1 MPAVENK
8 ENKENNINS
17 WRKNIDSKV
26 DKEKS
31 LQNSIQNATIKL
43 FPNFSTEE
51 KVNIITQINNYL
63 KLPGRYIQGI
73 FAILVK
79 LKKENPTDS
88 KLAQIIINHIKKL
101 NERTVLDVTNKKN
114 KKLILNWKNT
124 QKESYRN
131 KELAK
136 STTKTIDIKK
146 KSEEFIKINNE
157 SKEAIKIIN
166 IETQEKFKRT
176 LELQSSLKPEYQP
189 TQAQIT
195 AKVQSLSPE
204 TKTKL
209 KSSGLSETDYAKLLA
224 SKDSLFSAGD
234 TSQESRDF
242 LDSLKELNQSLGIR
256 DLDQMPNSFSV
267 DKQFFKDNP
276 DLVKHIWE
284 SQDFKTLDNSFDLS
298 WLKNFKEV
306 STFVEKFGDENLKR
320 LKSQISPFFDE
331 EWRLKQLTPEEKK
344 IFETFFSS
352 FQAIKQ
358 QMTWVSTNMLK
369 AWAMQAPIVAL
380 YHYLDQDSIGLE
392 NLNQQNRQFWDR
404 TDILTEWE
412 DKILKFSGKIDNKP
426 INFYFN
432 LNTGKLQCDDHLNF
446 NKDQNHISIG
456 ETTRT
461 DLNIQLPSQQD
472 LTTLLQEAI
481 TPETQQELLKTSSN
495 MQEYHQNLNQLIS
508 STLEGSFNFDPLIR
522 SRISMQ
528 TEKNLTS
535 QEFSDDFL
543 PPHIS
548 SQLQDERIINNNP
561 QIKKLFQILDFV
573 SESSTSDQ
581 LISLRKSFK
590 KLTSLISS
598 HQELEKIADPII
610 KEQFIKLHESLQNT
624 STIANRTETM
634 FSFLQIFLKQDF
646 SKNEFNPQTLTKNDI
661 FDFIDLENF
670 LKTPLL
676 DKDLATSLYYK
687 NFSEPF
693 NKRYFTKSQNLT
705 ENDAQTADKQLEA
718 ELLAFA

>member
-1 MPAVENK
+1 MTSIENK
-8 ENKENNINS
+8 QITWNEKIQGKEQQ
-17 WRKNIDSKV
+17 
-26 DKEKS
+26 KERE
-31 LQNSIQNATIKL
+31 QQRAIQSMVQKY
-43 FPNFSTEE
+43 FPDFSTEAKTE
-51 KVNIITQINNYL
+51 ITIQIFKYL
-63 KLPGRYIQGI
+63 KLPKTLQFKGI
-73 FAILVK
+73 FSALLN
-79 LKKENPTDS
+79 LKKENIDNP
-88 KLAQIIINHIKKL
+88 KLAQILINFIKKKI
-101 NERTVLDVTNKKN
+101 EKAILDQTNKTN
-114 KKLILNWKNT
+114 KTKVLNWKKSPNQIT
-124 QKESYRN
+124 NSLSNNPWKIQKELNDQKRN
-131 KELAK
+131 AE
-136 STTKTIDIKK
+136 TKQITNVNEQSKK
-146 KSEEFIKINNE
+146 QL
-157 SKEAIKIIN
+157 
-166 IETQEKFKRT
+166 IEKTKQ
-176 LELQSSLKPEYQP
+176 LQSSLKPEYQP
-189 TQAQIT
+189 TQSQINEKIKT
-195 AKVQSLSPE
+195 LSEE
-204 TKTKL
+204 TKAKL
-209 KSSGLSETDYAKLLA
+209 KSSGLSETDYAKFLA
-224 SKDSLFSAGD
+224 SKEALFSAGD
-234 TSQESRDF
+234 NSQESRDF
-242 LDSLKELNQSLGIR
+242 LESLKELNQSLGIR

-306 STFVEKFGDENLKR
+306 ATFVEKFGDENLKR

-331 EWRLKQLTPEEKK
+331 EWRLKQLTSEERK

-352 FQAIKQ
+352 FQAIKE

-446 NKDQNHISIG
+446 NKDQNRISIG

-472 LTTLLQEAI
+472 LTTLLQETL

-535 QEFSDDFL
+535 QEFSADFL

-573 SESSTSDQ
+573 SENSTSDQ

-598 HQELEKIADPII
+598 RQELEKIADPII
-610 KEQFIKLHESLQNT
+610 KEQFIKLHESLQNN

-646 SKNEFNPQTLTKNDI
+646 SKNEFNPQTLTKSDI

-670 LKTPLL
+670 LDVAANGITLKQKTWFSAEFSQKIKQKEELQENL
-676 DKDLATSLYYK
+676 ANAKEIKDI
-687 NFSEPF
+687 
-693 NKRYFTKSQNLT
+693 
-705 ENDAQTADKQLEA
+705 
-718 ELLAFA
+718 ELNIAFA

>member
-1 MPAVENK
+1 MTSIENK
-8 ENKENNINS
+8 STKEQLSKKTESKDQQNARLIQEVTQRAFKEFSIDEKTSVTILISQYTKLPNTMKPGEVFKKLFEIKENNPNS
-17 WRKNIDSKV
+17 PR
-26 DKEKS
+26 
-31 LQNSIQNATIKL
+31 
-43 FPNFSTEE
+43 
-51 KVNIITQINNYL
+51 
-63 KLPGRYIQGI
+63 
-73 FAILVK
+73 
-79 LKKENPTDS
+79 
-88 KLAQIIINHIKKL
+88 LAQIIIHELKKIITKKENDLKTLQVRRQGTHLDGRIRLKEEQKWNKNKEIQNSL
-101 NERTVLDVTNKKN
+101 NEARQEESS
-114 KKLILNWKNT
+114 ILK
-124 QKESYRN
+124 QVEHLK
-131 KELAK
+131 
-136 STTKTIDIKK
+136 
-146 KSEEFIKINNE
+146 
-157 SKEAIKIIN
+157 
-166 IETQEKFKRT
+166 Q
-176 LELQSSLKPEYQP
+176 LQSSLKPEYQP

-224 SKDSLFSAGD
+224 SKDSLFSAND

-256 DLDQMPNSFSV
+256 DLDQMPNSFSI

-284 SQDFKTLDNSFDLS
+284 SPDFKTLDNSFDLS

-446 NKDQNHISIG
+446 NKDQNRISIG

-472 LTTLLQEAI
+472 LTTLLQETI
-481 TPETQQELLKTSSN
+481 TPETQQELLKSSSN

-535 QEFSDDFL
+535 QEFSADFL

-573 SESSTSDQ
+573 SENSTSDQ
-581 LISLRKSFK
+581 LISMRKSFK

-598 HQELEKIADPII
+598 RQELEKIADPII

-693 NKRYFTKSQNLT
+693 NKRYFAKSQNLT

>member
-1 MPAVENK
+1 MTRSAETK
-8 ENKENNINS
+8 ESTINS
-17 WRKNIDSKV
+17 WRKNV
-26 DKEKS
+26 ETDKEKRLENAVQKATKNLFS
-31 LQNSIQNATIKL
+31 HLSDKEQNDIIK
-43 FPNFSTEE
+43 
-51 KVNIITQINNYL
+51 QINDYL
-63 KLPGRYIQGI
+63 KTPESIKPRELFQ
-73 FAILVK
+73 K
-79 LKKENPTDS
+79 LIEIKNNNPNNP
-88 KLAQIIINHIKKL
+88 KLAQIIINHIRKL
-101 NERTVLDVTNKKN
+101 NEKNTLDIKN
-114 KKLILNWKNT
+114 KKLKSAILSWKNRT
-124 QKESYRN
+124 DGSSIN
-131 KELAK
+131 
-136 STTKTIDIKK
+136 DIKN
-146 KSEEFIKINNE
+146 KISRINE
-157 SKEAIKIIN
+157 YSINKHQKFQEII
-166 IETQEKFKRT
+166 QKVLKA
-176 LELQSSLKPEYQP
+176 QSSLKPEYQP

-195 AKVQSLSPE
+195 AKIQSLSPE
-204 TKTKL
+204 TKAKL

-284 SQDFKTLDNSFDLS
+284 SPDFKTLDNSFDLS

-331 EWRLKQLTPEEKK
+331 EWRLKQLTQEEKK

-369 AWAMQAPIVAL
+369 AWAMQAPLVAL

-446 NKDQNHISIG
+446 NKDQNRISIG

-472 LTTLLQEAI
+472 LITLLQETL

-535 QEFSDDFL
+535 QEFSADFL

-573 SESSTSDQ
+573 SENSTSDQ
-581 LISLRKSFK
+581 LISMRKSFK

-598 HQELEKIADPII
+598 RQELEKIADPII

-634 FSFLQIFLKQDF
+634 FNFFQIFLKQDF
-646 SKNEFNPQTLTKNDI
+646 SKNEFNPQTLTKSDI

-676 DKDLATSLYYK
+676 DKNLVTSLYYK

-693 NKRYFTKSQNLT
+693 NKRYIAKSQNFR
-705 ENDAQTADKQLEA
+705 ENNAQTADERLKA
-718 ELLAFA
+718 GLLAVA

>member
-1 MPAVENK
+1 MTRSAETK
-8 ENKENNINS
+8 ESTINS
-17 WRKNIDSKV
+17 WRKNVETDREKKLENAVQKATKNLFSHLS
-26 DKEKS
+26 DKE
-31 LQNSIQNATIKL
+31 QNDIIK
-43 FPNFSTEE
+43 
-51 KVNIITQINNYL
+51 QINEYL
-63 KLPGRYIQGI
+63 KTPDSIKPRELFQ
-73 FAILVK
+73 K
-79 LKKENPTDS
+79 LIEIKNNNPNNP

-101 NERTVLDVTNKKN
+101 NEKNTLDIKN
-114 KKLILNWKNT
+114 KKLKRAILSWKNRT
-124 QKESYRN
+124 DGSSINDIKNKIPRIKESLAN
-131 KELAK
+131 KNK
-136 STTKTIDIKK
+136 PI
-146 KSEEFIKINNE
+146 
-157 SKEAIKIIN
+157 
-166 IETQEKFKRT
+166 QEKMEKV
-176 LELQSSLKPEYQP
+176 LKAQSLLKPEYQP

-195 AKVQSLSPE
+195 AKIQSLSPE

-284 SQDFKTLDNSFDLS
+284 SPDFKTLDNSFDLS

-331 EWRLKQLTPEEKK
+331 EWRLKQLTPEERK

-446 NKDQNHISIG
+446 NKDQNRISIG

-472 LTTLLQEAI
+472 LTTLLQETI

-573 SESSTSDQ
+573 SENSTSDQ
-581 LISLRKSFK
+581 LISMRKSFK

-598 HQELEKIADPII
+598 RQELEKIADPII

-646 SKNEFNPQTLTKNDI
+646 SKNEFNTQTLTKNDI

-670 LKTPLL
+670 LSVANEGITLQQKGWFSHTFSTNITA
-676 DKDLATSLYYK
+676 KREKQENLANAKGIEDIERAL
-687 NFSEPF
+687 N
-693 NKRYFTKSQNLT
+693 NI
-705 ENDAQTADKQLEA
+705 AVA
-718 ELLAFA
+718 

>member
-1 MPAVENK
+1 MTRSAETK
-8 ENKENNINS
+8 ESTINS
-17 WRKNIDSKV
+17 WRKNV
-26 DKEKS
+26 ETDKEKRLENAVQKATKNLFS
-31 LQNSIQNATIKL
+31 HLSDKEQNDIIK
-43 FPNFSTEE
+43 
-51 KVNIITQINNYL
+51 QINEYL
-63 KLPGRYIQGI
+63 KTPDSIKPRELFQ
-73 FAILVK
+73 K
-79 LKKENPTDS
+79 LIEIKNNNPNNP

-101 NERTVLDVTNKKN
+101 NEKNTLDIKN
-114 KKLILNWKNT
+114 KKLKSAILSWKNRT
-124 QKESYRN
+124 DGSSIN
-131 KELAK
+131 
-136 STTKTIDIKK
+136 DIKN
-146 KSEEFIKINNE
+146 KISRINE
-157 SKEAIKIIN
+157 YSINKHQKFQEII
-166 IETQEKFKRT
+166 QKVLKA
-176 LELQSSLKPEYQP
+176 QSSLKPEYQP

-204 TKTKL
+204 TKAKL

-306 STFVEKFGDENLKR
+306 ATFVEKFGDENLKR

-331 EWRLKQLTPEEKK
+331 EWRLKQLTPEERK

-352 FQAIKQ
+352 FQAIKE

-392 NLNQQNRQFWDR
+392 NLSQQNRQFWDR

-446 NKDQNHISIG
+446 NKDQNRISIG

-472 LTTLLQEAI
+472 LITLLQETI
-481 TPETQQELLKTSSN
+481 TPETQQELLKSSSN

-508 STLEGSFNFDPLIR
+508 SILEGSFNFDPLIR

-535 QEFSDDFL
+535 QEFSADFL

-548 SQLQDERIINNNP
+548 TQLQDERIINNNP

-573 SESSTSDQ
+573 SENSTSDQ

-598 HQELEKIADPII
+598 RQELEKIADPII

-646 SKNEFNPQTLTKNDI
+646 SKNEFNPQTLTKSDI

-670 LKTPLL
+670 LSVASEGITLQQKGWFSHTFSTNITAKRETQEKVNTDLGLKTV
-676 DKDLATSLYYK
+676 
-687 NFSEPF
+687 E
-693 NKRYFTKSQNLT
+693 
-705 ENDAQTADKQLEA
+705 DALRSAYV
-718 ELLAFA
+718 

>member
-1 MPAVENK
+1 M
-8 ENKENNINS
+8 
-17 WRKNIDSKV
+17 
-26 DKEKS
+26 
-31 LQNSIQNATIKL
+31 
-43 FPNFSTEE
+43 E
-51 KVNIITQINNYL
+51 KVL
-63 KLPGRYIQGI
+63 K
-73 FAILVK
+73 A
-79 LKKENPTDS
+79 
-88 KLAQIIINHIKKL
+88 
-101 NERTVLDVTNKKN
+101 
-114 KKLILNWKNT
+114 
-124 QKESYRN
+124 
-131 KELAK
+131 
-136 STTKTIDIKK
+136 
-146 KSEEFIKINNE
+146 
-157 SKEAIKIIN
+157 
-166 IETQEKFKRT
+166 
-176 LELQSSLKPEYQP
+176 QSSLKPEYQP

-204 TKTKL
+204 TKAKL

-306 STFVEKFGDENLKR
+306 ATFVEKFGDENLKR

-331 EWRLKQLTPEEKK
+331 EWRLKQLTPEERK

-352 FQAIKQ
+352 FQAIKE

-446 NKDQNHISIG
+446 NKDQNRISIG

-472 LTTLLQEAI
+472 LITLLQEAL

-548 SQLQDERIINNNP
+548 SQLQDKRIINNNP

-573 SESSTSDQ
+573 SENSTSDQ
-581 LISLRKSFK
+581 LISMRKSFK

-598 HQELEKIADPII
+598 RQELEKIADPII

-693 NKRYFTKSQNLT
+693 NKRYFAKSQNLT

>member
-1 MPAVENK
+1 MTWVENK
-8 ENKENNINS
+8 NQSTKEQINS
-17 WRKNIDSKV
+17 KAESKEQKNASFAQAITEKAFKEFSID
-26 DKEKS
+26 EKKAIAI
-31 LQNSIQNATIKL
+31 L
-43 FPNFSTEE
+43 
-51 KVNIITQINNYL
+51 INKYL
-63 KLPGRYIQGI
+63 KLPK
-73 FAILVK
+73 AIEPRELFQK
-79 LKKENPTDS
+79 LLEIKKNNLNNSKLSQIIIDQLKQKISKKENDLKT
-88 KLAQIIINHIKKL
+88 LQIIREKKKINGRNPLLKQQVWEKNTMEINKITEGNKNRDILKKIR
-101 NERTVLDVTNKKN
+101 EGDKKEIEIKN
-114 KKLILNWKNT
+114 KFEHLK
-124 QKESYRN
+124 Q
-131 KELAK
+131 
-136 STTKTIDIKK
+136 
-146 KSEEFIKINNE
+146 
-157 SKEAIKIIN
+157 
-166 IETQEKFKRT
+166 
-176 LELQSSLKPEYQP
+176 LQSSLKPEYQP

-284 SQDFKTLDNSFDLS
+284 SQDFKALDNSFDLS

-446 NKDQNHISIG
+446 NKDQNRISIG

-472 LTTLLQEAI
+472 LITLLQETL

-508 STLEGSFNFDPLIR
+508 STLEGSFNFNPLIR

-535 QEFSDDFL
+535 QEFSADFL

-573 SESSTSDQ
+573 SENSTSDQ
-581 LISLRKSFK
+581 LISMRKSFK

-598 HQELEKIADPII
+598 RQELEKIADPII

-693 NKRYFTKSQNLT
+693 NKRYFAKSQNLT

>member
-1 MPAVENK
+1 MTSVENK
-8 ENKENNINS
+8 KFTSPEEKWNKERETNEQ
-17 WRKNIDSKV
+17 SK
-26 DKEKS
+26 
-31 LQNSIQNATIKL
+31 LRTIQNVTQKL
-43 FPNFSTEE
+43 FSNFSTEE
-51 KVNIITQINNYL
+51 KSNLIISISSYL
-63 KLPGRYIQGI
+63 KLPGANFQGVFNMLI
-73 FAILVK
+73 K
-79 LKKENPTDS
+79 LKNDNLKNP
-88 KLAQIIINHIKKL
+88 KLAQIIISALKKQIERKTLDLQNKKEKKQILRGNIDKKIRNNWLQNKNQDREYEYKANFKKFESQKNHIKQTIQK
-101 NERTVLDVTNKKN
+101 VLK
-114 KKLILNWKNT
+114 
-124 QKESYRN
+124 
-131 KELAK
+131 A
-136 STTKTIDIKK
+136 
-146 KSEEFIKINNE
+146 
-157 SKEAIKIIN
+157 
-166 IETQEKFKRT
+166 
-176 LELQSSLKPEYQP
+176 QSSLKPEYQP

-204 TKTKL
+204 TKAKL
-209 KSSGLSETDYAKLLA
+209 KSSGLSETVYAKLLA
-224 SKDSLFSAGD
+224 SKDSLFSAND
-234 TSQESRDF
+234 TSEESRDF
-242 LDSLKELNQSLGIR
+242 LESLKELNQSLGIR

-331 EWRLKQLTPEEKK
+331 EWRLKQLTSEEKK

-446 NKDQNHISIG
+446 NKDQNRISIG

-472 LTTLLQEAI
+472 LTTLLQE
-481 TPETQQELLKTSSN
+481 TLTTETQQELLKTSSN

-535 QEFSDDFL
+535 QEFSADFL

-573 SESSTSDQ
+573 SENSTSDQ

-598 HQELEKIADPII
+598 RQELEKIADPII

-670 LKTPLL
+670 LDVAANGITLKQKTWFSAEFSQKIKQKEELQENL
-676 DKDLATSLYYK
+676 ANAEAIKDIERELY
-687 NFSEPF
+687 
-693 NKRYFTKSQNLT
+693 
-705 ENDAQTADKQLEA
+705 AVA
-718 ELLAFA
+718 

>member
-1 MPAVENK
+1 MPAV

-101 NERTVLDVTNKKN
+101 NKRTVLDVTNKKN

-166 IETQEKFKRT
+166 TETQEKFKRT

-224 SKDSLFSAGD
+224 SKDSLFSAND

-242 LDSLKELNQSLGIR
+242 LESLKELNQSLGIR

-267 DKQFFKDNP
+267 DKQFFKYNP

-284 SQDFKTLDNSFDLS
+284 SPDFKTLDNSFDLS

-369 AWAMQAPIVAL
+369 AWTMQAPIVAL

-392 NLNQQNRQFWDR
+392 NLSQQNRQFWDR

-446 NKDQNHISIG
+446 NKDQNRISIG

-461 DLNIQLPSQQD
+461 NLNIQLPSQQD
-472 LTTLLQEAI
+472 LTTLLQETL
-481 TPETQQELLKTSSN
+481 TPETQQELLQSSSN

-522 SRISMQ
+522 SRISIQ

-535 QEFSDDFL
+535 QEFSTDFL

-573 SESSTSDQ
+573 SENSTSDQ
-581 LISLRKSFK
+581 LISMRKSFK

-598 HQELEKIADPII
+598 RQELEKIADPII

-693 NKRYFTKSQNLT
+693 NKRYFAKSQNLT

>member
-1 MPAVENK
+1 MTRSAETK
-8 ENKENNINS
+8 ESTINS
-17 WRKNIDSKV
+17 WRKNV
-26 DKEKS
+26 ETDKEKRLENAVQKATKNLFS
-31 LQNSIQNATIKL
+31 HLSDKEQNDIIK
-43 FPNFSTEE
+43 
-51 KVNIITQINNYL
+51 QINEYL
-63 KLPGRYIQGI
+63 KTPDSIKPRELFQ
-73 FAILVK
+73 K
-79 LKKENPTDS
+79 LIEIKNNNPNNP

-101 NERTVLDVTNKKN
+101 NEKNTLDIKN
-114 KKLILNWKNT
+114 KKLKSAILSWKNRT
-124 QKESYRN
+124 DGSSINDIKNKVSRIKESSIN
-131 KELAK
+131 EHQKIQQ
-136 STTKTIDIKK
+136 TIQKVLK
-146 KSEEFIKINNE
+146 
-157 SKEAIKIIN
+157 A
-166 IETQEKFKRT
+166 
-176 LELQSSLKPEYQP
+176 QSSLKPEYQP

-204 TKTKL
+204 TKAKL
-209 KSSGLSETDYAKLLA
+209 KSSGLSEIDYAKLLA

-242 LDSLKELNQSLGIR
+242 LESLKELNQSLGIR

-284 SQDFKTLDNSFDLS
+284 SPDFKTLDNSFDLS

-331 EWRLKQLTPEEKK
+331 EWRLKQLTPEERK

-446 NKDQNHISIG
+446 NKDQNRISIG

-472 LTTLLQEAI
+472 LTTLLQETI

-535 QEFSDDFL
+535 QEFSADFL

-573 SESSTSDQ
+573 SENSTSDQ

-598 HQELEKIADPII
+598 RQELEKIADPII

-670 LKTPLL
+670 LSVANEGITLQQKGWFSHTFSTNITA
-676 DKDLATSLYYK
+676 KREKQENLANAKGIEDIERAL
-687 NFSEPF
+687 N
-693 NKRYFTKSQNLT
+693 NI
-705 ENDAQTADKQLEA
+705 AVA
-718 ELLAFA
+718 

>member
-1 MPAVENK
+1 MTRSAETK
-8 ENKENNINS
+8 ESTINS
-17 WRKNIDSKV
+17 WRKNVETDREKRLENAVQKATKNLFSHLS
-26 DKEKS
+26 DKE
-31 LQNSIQNATIKL
+31 QNDIIK
-43 FPNFSTEE
+43 
-51 KVNIITQINNYL
+51 QINEYL
-63 KLPGRYIQGI
+63 KTPDSIKPRELFQ
-73 FAILVK
+73 K
-79 LKKENPTDS
+79 LIEIKNNNPNNP

-101 NERTVLDVTNKKN
+101 NEKNTLDIKN
-114 KKLILNWKNT
+114 KKLKSAILSWKNRT
-124 QKESYRN
+124 DGSSINDIKNKVSRIKESSIN
-131 KELAK
+131 EHQKIQQ
-136 STTKTIDIKK
+136 TIQKVLK
-146 KSEEFIKINNE
+146 
-157 SKEAIKIIN
+157 A
-166 IETQEKFKRT
+166 
-176 LELQSSLKPEYQP
+176 QSSLKPEYQP

-204 TKTKL
+204 TKAKL

-392 NLNQQNRQFWDR
+392 NLSQQNRQFWDR

-446 NKDQNHISIG
+446 NKDQNRISIG

-472 LTTLLQEAI
+472 LITLLQETL

-535 QEFSDDFL
+535 QEFSADFL

-548 SQLQDERIINNNP
+548 SQLQDEKIINNNP

-573 SESSTSDQ
+573 SENSTSEQ

-598 HQELEKIADPII
+598 RQELEKIADPII

-624 STIANRTETM
+624 STVANRTETM

-646 SKNEFNPQTLTKNDI
+646 SKNEFNPQTLTKSDI

-670 LKTPLL
+670 LSVASEGITLQQKGWFSHTFSTNITA
-676 DKDLATSLYYK
+676 KREKQENLANAK
-687 NFSEPF
+687 GIEGIE
-693 NKRYFTKSQNLT
+693 K
-705 ENDAQTADKQLEA
+705 
-718 ELLAFA
+718 ELNIAFA

>member
-1 MPAVENK
+1 MTSVENK
-8 ENKENNINS
+8 KFTSPEEKWNKERETNEQ
-17 WRKNIDSKV
+17 SK
-26 DKEKS
+26 
-31 LQNSIQNATIKL
+31 LRTIQNVTQKL
-43 FPNFSTEE
+43 FSNFSTEE
-51 KVNIITQINNYL
+51 KSNLIISISSYL
-63 KLPGRYIQGI
+63 KLPGANFQGVFNMLI
-73 FAILVK
+73 K
-79 LKKENPTDS
+79 LKNDNLNNP
-88 KLAQIIINHIKKL
+88 KLAQIIISALKKQIERKTLDLQNKKEKKQILRGNIDKKIRNNWLQNKNQDREYEYKANFKKFESQKNHIKQTIQK
-101 NERTVLDVTNKKN
+101 VLK
-114 KKLILNWKNT
+114 
-124 QKESYRN
+124 
-131 KELAK
+131 A
-136 STTKTIDIKK
+136 
-146 KSEEFIKINNE
+146 
-157 SKEAIKIIN
+157 
-166 IETQEKFKRT
+166 
-176 LELQSSLKPEYQP
+176 QSSLKPEYQP

-204 TKTKL
+204 TKAKL
-209 KSSGLSETDYAKLLA
+209 KSSGLSETVYAKLLA
-224 SKDSLFSAGD
+224 SKDSLFSAND
-234 TSQESRDF
+234 TSEESRDF
-242 LDSLKELNQSLGIR
+242 LESLKELNQSLGIR

-331 EWRLKQLTPEEKK
+331 EWRLKQLTSEEKK

-426 INFYFN
+426 ISFYFN

-446 NKDQNHISIG
+446 NKDQNRISIG

-472 LTTLLQEAI
+472 LTTLLQE
-481 TPETQQELLKTSSN
+481 TLTTETQQELLKTSSN

-535 QEFSDDFL
+535 QEFSADFL

-573 SESSTSDQ
+573 SENSTSDQ

-598 HQELEKIADPII
+598 RQELEKIADPII

-670 LKTPLL
+670 LDVAANGITLKQKTWFSAEFSQKIKQKEEHQENLANAEAI
-676 DKDLATSLYYK
+676 KDIERELY
-687 NFSEPF
+687 
-693 NKRYFTKSQNLT
+693 
-705 ENDAQTADKQLEA
+705 AVA
-718 ELLAFA
+718 

>member
-1 MPAVENK
+1 MTRSAEVK
-8 ENKENNINS
+8 ENTINS
-17 WRKNIDSKV
+17 WRKNVETDREKRLENAVQKATKNLFSHLS
-26 DKEKS
+26 DKE
-31 LQNSIQNATIKL
+31 QNDIIK
-43 FPNFSTEE
+43 
-51 KVNIITQINNYL
+51 QINEYL
-63 KLPGRYIQGI
+63 KTPDSIKPRELFQ
-73 FAILVK
+73 K
-79 LKKENPTDS
+79 LIEIKNNNPNNP

-101 NERTVLDVTNKKN
+101 NEKNTLDIKN
-114 KKLILNWKNT
+114 KKLKSAILSWKNRT
-124 QKESYRN
+124 DGSSINE
-131 KELAK
+131 
-136 STTKTIDIKK
+136 
-146 KSEEFIKINNE
+146 INNKM
-157 SKEAIKIIN
+157 SRIKEFLIN
-166 IETQEKFKRT
+166 KNQKAQEKLKKA
-176 LELQSSLKPEYQP
+176 LKAQSSLKPEYQP

-224 SKDSLFSAGD
+224 SKDSLFSAND

-242 LDSLKELNQSLGIR
+242 LESLKELNQSLGIR

-284 SQDFKTLDNSFDLS
+284 NPDFKTLDNSFDLS

-446 NKDQNHISIG
+446 NKDQNRISIG

-472 LTTLLQEAI
+472 LITLLQETL
-481 TPETQQELLKTSSN
+481 TPETQQDLLKNSSN

-535 QEFSDDFL
+535 QEFSADFL

-548 SQLQDERIINNNP
+548 TQLQDERIINNNP

-573 SESSTSDQ
+573 SENSTSDQ

-598 HQELEKIADPII
+598 RQELEKIADPII

-646 SKNEFNPQTLTKNDI
+646 SKNEFNPQTLTKSDI

-670 LKTPLL
+670 LSVANEGITLQQKGWFSHTFSTNITAKREKQEKVITDLGLKTV
-676 DKDLATSLYYK
+676 
-687 NFSEPF
+687 E
-693 NKRYFTKSQNLT
+693 
-705 ENDAQTADKQLEA
+705 DALRSAYV
-718 ELLAFA
+718 

>member
-1 MPAVENK
+1 MTSVENK
-8 ENKENNINS
+8 QITWNEKIQGKEQQ
-17 WRKNIDSKV
+17 
-26 DKEKS
+26 KERE
-31 LQNSIQNATIKL
+31 QQRAIQSMVQKY
-43 FPNFSTEE
+43 FPDFSTEAKTE
-51 KVNIITQINNYL
+51 ITIQIFKYL
-63 KLPGRYIQGI
+63 KLPKTLEFKGI
-73 FAILVK
+73 FSALLN
-79 LKKENPTDS
+79 LKKENIDNP
-88 KLAQIIINHIKKL
+88 KLAQILINFIKKKI
-101 NERTVLDVTNKKN
+101 EKTILDQTNKTN
-114 KKLILNWKNT
+114 KTKVLNWKKSPNQIT
-124 QKESYRN
+124 NSLSNNFWKIQKEWNNQKRN
-131 KELAK
+131 TE
-136 STTKTIDIKK
+136 TKQITHLNEQSKK
-146 KSEEFIKINNE
+146 QL
-157 SKEAIKIIN
+157 
-166 IETQEKFKRT
+166 IEKTKQ
-176 LELQSSLKPEYQP
+176 LQSSLKPEYQP

-204 TKTKL
+204 TKAKL

-284 SQDFKTLDNSFDLS
+284 SQDFKMLDNSFDLS

-446 NKDQNHISIG
+446 NKDQNRISIG

-472 LTTLLQEAI
+472 LTTLLQETL
-481 TPETQQELLKTSSN
+481 TPETQQELLQSSSN

-535 QEFSDDFL
+535 QEFSADFL

-548 SQLQDERIINNNP
+548 SQLQDEKIINNNP

-573 SESSTSDQ
+573 SENSTSDQ

-598 HQELEKIADPII
+598 RQELEKIADPIT

-646 SKNEFNPQTLTKNDI
+646 SKNEFNPQTLTKSDI

-676 DKDLATSLYYK
+676 DKNLVTSLYYK

-693 NKRYFTKSQNLT
+693 NKRYIAKLQNLT
-705 ENDAQTADKQLEA
+705 ENDAQTADEKLAEQLA
-718 ELLAFA
+718 GLQAVA

>member
-1 MPAVENK
+1 MTWVENK
-8 ENKENNINS
+8 NQSTKEQINS
-17 WRKNIDSKV
+17 KAESKEQKNASFAQAITEKAFKEFSID
-26 DKEKS
+26 EKKAIAI
-31 LQNSIQNATIKL
+31 L
-43 FPNFSTEE
+43 
-51 KVNIITQINNYL
+51 INKYL
-63 KLPGRYIQGI
+63 KLPK
-73 FAILVK
+73 AIEPRELFQK
-79 LKKENPTDS
+79 LLEIKKNNLNNSKLSQIIIDQLKQKISKKENDL
-88 KLAQIIINHIKKL
+88 KALQIIREKKKINGRNPLLKQQVWEKNAMEINKITEGNKNRDILKKIR
-101 NERTVLDVTNKKN
+101 EGDKKEIEIKN
-114 KKLILNWKNT
+114 KFEHLK
-124 QKESYRN
+124 Q
-131 KELAK
+131 
-136 STTKTIDIKK
+136 
-146 KSEEFIKINNE
+146 
-157 SKEAIKIIN
+157 
-166 IETQEKFKRT
+166 
-176 LELQSSLKPEYQP
+176 LQSSLKPEYQP

-204 TKTKL
+204 TKAKL

-224 SKDSLFSAGD
+224 SKDSLFSAND

-256 DLDQMPNSFSV
+256 DLDQMPNSFSI

-284 SQDFKTLDNSFDLS
+284 SPDFKTLDNSFDLS
-298 WLKNFKEV
+298 WIKNFKEV

-369 AWAMQAPIVAL
+369 AWAMQAPLVAL

-446 NKDQNHISIG
+446 NKDQNRISIG

-472 LTTLLQEAI
+472 LTTLLQETL
-481 TPETQQELLKTSSN
+481 TPETQQELLQSSSN

-508 STLEGSFNFDPLIR
+508 STLEWSFNFDPLIR

-535 QEFSDDFL
+535 QEFSADFL

-573 SESSTSDQ
+573 SENSTSDQ
-581 LISLRKSFK
+581 LISMRKSFK

-598 HQELEKIADPII
+598 RQELEKIADPII

-693 NKRYFTKSQNLT
+693 NKRYFAKSQNLT

>member
-1 MPAVENK
+1 MTSVENK
-8 ENKENNINS
+8 KFSSPEEKWNKERETNEQ
-17 WRKNIDSKV
+17 SK
-26 DKEKS
+26 
-31 LQNSIQNATIKL
+31 LRTIQNVTQKL
-43 FPNFSTEE
+43 FSNFSTEE
-51 KVNIITQINNYL
+51 KSNLIISISSYL
-63 KLPGRYIQGI
+63 KLPGANFQGVFNMLI
-73 FAILVK
+73 K
-79 LKKENPTDS
+79 LKNDNLNNP
-88 KLAQIIINHIKKL
+88 KLAQIIISALKKQIERKTLDLQNKKEKKQILRGNIDKKIRNNWLQNKNQDREDEYKASLKKFESQKNHIKQTIQK
-101 NERTVLDVTNKKN
+101 VLK
-114 KKLILNWKNT
+114 
-124 QKESYRN
+124 
-131 KELAK
+131 A
-136 STTKTIDIKK
+136 
-146 KSEEFIKINNE
+146 
-157 SKEAIKIIN
+157 
-166 IETQEKFKRT
+166 
-176 LELQSSLKPEYQP
+176 QSSLKPEYQP

-195 AKVQSLSPE
+195 EKVQSLSPE

-209 KSSGLSETDYAKLLA
+209 KSSGLSEIDYAKLLA

-242 LDSLKELNQSLGIR
+242 LESLKELNQSLGIR

-306 STFVEKFGDENLKR
+306 ATFVEKFGDENLKR

-446 NKDQNHISIG
+446 NKDQNRISIG

-472 LTTLLQEAI
+472 LTTLLQETL
-481 TPETQQELLKTSSN
+481 TPETQQELLKISSN

-535 QEFSDDFL
+535 QEFSADFL

-573 SESSTSDQ
+573 SENSTSDQ

-598 HQELEKIADPII
+598 RQELEKIADPII

-646 SKNEFNPQTLTKNDI
+646 SKNEFNPQTLTKSDI

-670 LKTPLL
+670 LSVANEGITLQQKGWFSHTFSTNITAKREEQEKVNTDLGLKTV
-676 DKDLATSLYYK
+676 
-687 NFSEPF
+687 E
-693 NKRYFTKSQNLT
+693 
-705 ENDAQTADKQLEA
+705 DALRSAYV
-718 ELLAFA
+718 

>member
-1 MPAVENK
+1 MTSLESKQITWNEKIQGK
-8 ENKENNINS
+8 EQQKE
-17 WRKNIDSKV
+17 R
-26 DKEKS
+26 E
-31 LQNSIQNATIKL
+31 QQRAIQSMVQKY
-43 FPNFSTEE
+43 FPDFSTEAKTE
-51 KVNIITQINNYL
+51 ITIQIFKYL
-63 KLPGRYIQGI
+63 KLPKTLEFKGI
-73 FAILVK
+73 FSALLN
-79 LKKENPTDS
+79 LKKENIDNP
-88 KLAQIIINHIKKL
+88 KLAQILINFIKKKI
-101 NERTVLDVTNKKN
+101 EKTILDQTNKTN
-114 KKLILNWKNT
+114 KTKVLNWKKSPNQIT
-124 QKESYRN
+124 NSLSNNSWKIQKEWNNQKRN
-131 KELAK
+131 TE
-136 STTKTIDIKK
+136 TKQITHLNEQSKK
-146 KSEEFIKINNE
+146 QL
-157 SKEAIKIIN
+157 
-166 IETQEKFKRT
+166 IEKTKQ
-176 LELQSSLKPEYQP
+176 LQSSLKPEYQP

-204 TKTKL
+204 TKAKL
-209 KSSGLSETDYAKLLA
+209 KSSRLSETDYAKFLA

-284 SQDFKTLDNSFDLS
+284 SPDFKTLDNSFDLS

-369 AWAMQAPIVAL
+369 AWTMQAPIVAL

-392 NLNQQNRQFWDR
+392 NLNQQNKQFWDR

-446 NKDQNHISIG
+446 NKDQNRISIG

-472 LTTLLQEAI
+472 LTTLLQETL

-535 QEFSDDFL
+535 QEFSADFL

-573 SESSTSDQ
+573 
-581 LISLRKSFK
+581 
-590 KLTSLISS
+590 
-598 HQELEKIADPII
+598 
-610 KEQFIKLHESLQNT
+610 
-624 STIANRTETM
+624 
-634 FSFLQIFLKQDF
+634 
-646 SKNEFNPQTLTKNDI
+646 
-661 FDFIDLENF
+661 
-670 LKTPLL
+670 
-676 DKDLATSLYYK
+676 
-687 NFSEPF
+687 
-693 NKRYFTKSQNLT
+693 
-705 ENDAQTADKQLEA
+705 
-718 ELLAFA
+718 

>member
-1 MPAVENK
+1 MTRSAETK
-8 ENKENNINS
+8 ESTINS
-17 WRKNIDSKV
+17 WKKMLKQIEKKNVETDREKKLENAVQKATKNLFSHLS
-26 DKEKS
+26 DKE
-31 LQNSIQNATIKL
+31 QNDIIK
-43 FPNFSTEE
+43 
-51 KVNIITQINNYL
+51 QINEYL
-63 KLPGRYIQGI
+63 KTPESIKPRELFQ
-73 FAILVK
+73 K
-79 LKKENPTDS
+79 LIEIKNNNPNNP

-101 NERTVLDVTNKKN
+101 NEKNTLDIKN
-114 KKLILNWKNT
+114 KKLKRAILSWKNRT
-124 QKESYRN
+124 DGSSINDIKNKIPRIKESLVN
-131 KELAK
+131 KNK
-136 STTKTIDIKK
+136 PI
-146 KSEEFIKINNE
+146 
-157 SKEAIKIIN
+157 
-166 IETQEKFKRT
+166 QEKMEKV
-176 LELQSSLKPEYQP
+176 LKAQSSLKPEYQP
-189 TQAQIT
+189 TQTQIT
-195 AKVQSLSPE
+195 TKVQSLSPE

-284 SQDFKTLDNSFDLS
+284 SPDFKTLDNSFDLS

-306 STFVEKFGDENLKR
+306 ATFVEKFGDENLKR

-331 EWRLKQLTPEEKK
+331 EWRLKQLTPEERK

-392 NLNQQNRQFWDR
+392 NLSQQNRQFWDR

-446 NKDQNHISIG
+446 NKDQNRISIG

-472 LTTLLQEAI
+472 LITLLQETL

-535 QEFSDDFL
+535 QEFSADFL

-573 SESSTSDQ
+573 SENSTSDQ

-598 HQELEKIADPII
+598 RQELEKIADPII

-646 SKNEFNPQTLTKNDI
+646 SKNEFNPQTLTKSDI

-693 NKRYFTKSQNLT
+693 NKRYFAKSQNLT

-718 ELLAFA
+718 ELLAVA

>member
-1 MPAVENK
+1 MTWVENK
-8 ENKENNINS
+8 NQSTKEQINS
-17 WRKNIDSKV
+17 KVESKEQKNASFAQAITEKAFKEFSID
-26 DKEKS
+26 EKRAIAI
-31 LQNSIQNATIKL
+31 L
-43 FPNFSTEE
+43 
-51 KVNIITQINNYL
+51 INKYL
-63 KLPGRYIQGI
+63 KLPK
-73 FAILVK
+73 AIEPRELFQK
-79 LKKENPTDS
+79 LLEIKKNNLNNSKLSQIIIDQLKQKISKKENDL
-88 KLAQIIINHIKKL
+88 KALQIIREKKKINGRNPLLKQQVWEKNAMEINKITEGNKNRDILKKIR
-101 NERTVLDVTNKKN
+101 EGDRKEIEIKN
-114 KKLILNWKNT
+114 KFEHVK
-124 QKESYRN
+124 Q
-131 KELAK
+131 
-136 STTKTIDIKK
+136 
-146 KSEEFIKINNE
+146 
-157 SKEAIKIIN
+157 
-166 IETQEKFKRT
+166 
-176 LELQSSLKPEYQP
+176 LQSSLKPEYQP

-204 TKTKL
+204 TKAKL

-331 EWRLKQLTPEEKK
+331 EWRLKQLTPEERK

-369 AWAMQAPIVAL
+369 AWAMQAPIIAL

-446 NKDQNHISIG
+446 NKDQNRISIG

-472 LTTLLQEAI
+472 LITLLQETI

-535 QEFSDDFL
+535 QEFSADFL

-548 SQLQDERIINNNP
+548 SQLQDEKIINNNP

-573 SESSTSDQ
+573 SENSTSDQ

-598 HQELEKIADPII
+598 RQELEKIADPII

-670 LKTPLL
+670 LSVANEGITLQQKGWFSHTFSTNITA
-676 DKDLATSLYYK
+676 KREKQENLANAK
-687 NFSEPF
+687 GIEDIE
-693 NKRYFTKSQNLT
+693 R
-705 ENDAQTADKQLEA
+705 
-718 ELLAFA
+718 ELNNIAVA

>member
-1 MPAVENK
+1 MTRSAETK
-8 ENKENNINS
+8 ESTINS
-17 WRKNIDSKV
+17 WRKNVETDREKRLENAVQKATKNLFSHLS
-26 DKEKS
+26 DKE
-31 LQNSIQNATIKL
+31 QNDIIK
-43 FPNFSTEE
+43 
-51 KVNIITQINNYL
+51 QINEYL
-63 KLPGRYIQGI
+63 KNPDSIKPRELFQ
-73 FAILVK
+73 K
-79 LKKENPTDS
+79 LIEIKNNNPNNP

-101 NERTVLDVTNKKN
+101 NEKNTLDIKN
-114 KKLILNWKNT
+114 KKLKRAILSWKNRT
-124 QKESYRN
+124 DGSSINDIKNKIPRIKESLAN
-131 KELAK
+131 KNK
-136 STTKTIDIKK
+136 PI
-146 KSEEFIKINNE
+146 
-157 SKEAIKIIN
+157 
-166 IETQEKFKRT
+166 QEKMEKV
-176 LELQSSLKPEYQP
+176 LKAQSSLKPEYQP

-209 KSSGLSETDYAKLLA
+209 KSSGLSETVYAKLLA

-242 LDSLKELNQSLGIR
+242 LESLKELNQSLGIR

-331 EWRLKQLTPEEKK
+331 EWRLKQLTPEERK

-446 NKDQNHISIG
+446 NKDQNRISIG

-481 TPETQQELLKTSSN
+481 TPETQQELLKSSSN

-535 QEFSDDFL
+535 QEFSADFL

-573 SESSTSDQ
+573 SENSTSDQ

-598 HQELEKIADPII
+598 RQELEKIADPII

-646 SKNEFNPQTLTKNDI
+646 SKNEFNPQTLTKSDI

-670 LKTPLL
+670 LSVASEGITLQQKGWFSHTFSTNITAKREAQEKVSTDLGLKTL
-676 DKDLATSLYYK
+676 D
-687 NFSEPF
+687 
-693 NKRYFTKSQNLT
+693 
-705 ENDAQTADKQLEA
+705 DALRSAYV
-718 ELLAFA
+718 

>member
-1 MPAVENK
+1 MTRSAETK
-8 ENKENNINS
+8 ESTINS
-17 WRKNIDSKV
+17 WRKNVETDREKRLENAVQKATKNLFSHLS
-26 DKEKS
+26 DKE
-31 LQNSIQNATIKL
+31 QNDIIK
-43 FPNFSTEE
+43 
-51 KVNIITQINNYL
+51 QINEYL
-63 KLPGRYIQGI
+63 KNPDSIKPRELFQ
-73 FAILVK
+73 K
-79 LKKENPTDS
+79 LIEIKNNNPNNP

-101 NERTVLDVTNKKN
+101 NEKNTLDIKN
-114 KKLILNWKNT
+114 KKLKRAILSWKNRT
-124 QKESYRN
+124 DGSSINDIKNKIPRIKESLAN
-131 KELAK
+131 KNK
-136 STTKTIDIKK
+136 PI
-146 KSEEFIKINNE
+146 
-157 SKEAIKIIN
+157 
-166 IETQEKFKRT
+166 QEKMEKV
-176 LELQSSLKPEYQP
+176 LKAQSSLKPEYQP

-204 TKTKL
+204 TKAKL

-224 SKDSLFSAGD
+224 SKDSLFSAND

-242 LDSLKELNQSLGIR
+242 LESLKELNQSLGIR

-331 EWRLKQLTPEEKK
+331 EWRLKQLTPEERK

-446 NKDQNHISIG
+446 NKDQNRISIG

-472 LTTLLQEAI
+472 LITLLQETL
-481 TPETQQELLKTSSN
+481 TPEIQQELLKTSSN

-535 QEFSDDFL
+535 QEFSADFL

-548 SQLQDERIINNNP
+548 NQLQDERIINNNP

-573 SESSTSDQ
+573 SENSTSDQ

-598 HQELEKIADPII
+598 RQELEKIADPII

-646 SKNEFNPQTLTKNDI
+646 SKNEFNPQTLTKSDI

-670 LKTPLL
+670 LDVAANGITLKQKTWFSAEFSQKIKQKEELQENL
-676 DKDLATSLYYK
+676 ANAKDIKGIESKL
-687 NFSEPF
+687 NI
-693 NKRYFTKSQNLT
+693 
-705 ENDAQTADKQLEA
+705 
-718 ELLAFA
+718 AFA

>member
-1 MPAVENK
+1 MTWVENK
-8 ENKENNINS
+8 NQSTKEQINS
-17 WRKNIDSKV
+17 KVESKEQKNASFAQAITEKAFKEFSID
-26 DKEKS
+26 EKRAIAI
-31 LQNSIQNATIKL
+31 L
-43 FPNFSTEE
+43 
-51 KVNIITQINNYL
+51 INKYL
-63 KLPGRYIQGI
+63 KLPK
-73 FAILVK
+73 AIEPRELFQK
-79 LKKENPTDS
+79 LLEIKKNNLNNSKLSQIIIDQLKQKISKKENDL
-88 KLAQIIINHIKKL
+88 KALQIIREKKKINGRNPLLKQQVWEKNAMEINKITEGNKNRDILKKIR
-101 NERTVLDVTNKKN
+101 EGDRKEIEIKN
-114 KKLILNWKNT
+114 KFEHVK
-124 QKESYRN
+124 Q
-131 KELAK
+131 
-136 STTKTIDIKK
+136 
-146 KSEEFIKINNE
+146 
-157 SKEAIKIIN
+157 
-166 IETQEKFKRT
+166 
-176 LELQSSLKPEYQP
+176 LQSSLKPEYQP

-204 TKTKL
+204 TKAKL

-224 SKDSLFSAGD
+224 SKDSLFSAND

-306 STFVEKFGDENLKR
+306 ATFVEKFGDENLKR

-358 QMTWVSTNMLK
+358 QMTWVSINMLK

-446 NKDQNHISIG
+446 NKDQNRISIG

-472 LTTLLQEAI
+472 LITLLQETI
-481 TPETQQELLKTSSN
+481 TPETQQELLQSSSN

-573 SESSTSDQ
+573 SENSTSDQ

-598 HQELEKIADPII
+598 RQELEKIADPII
-610 KEQFIKLHESLQNT
+610 KEQFIKLHENLQNT

-646 SKNEFNPQTLTKNDI
+646 SKNEFNPQTLTKSDI

-676 DKDLATSLYYK
+676 DKNLVTSLYYK

-693 NKRYFTKSQNLT
+693 NKRYLAKSQNNT
-705 ENDAQTADKQLEA
+705 NHDAERADEQLAEQLA
-718 ELLAFA
+718 ELPAVA

>member
-1 MPAVENK
+1 MTSVENK
-8 ENKENNINS
+8 KFSSPEEKWNKERETNEQ
-17 WRKNIDSKV
+17 SK
-26 DKEKS
+26 
-31 LQNSIQNATIKL
+31 LRTIQNVTQKL
-43 FPNFSTEE
+43 FSNFSTEE
-51 KVNIITQINNYL
+51 KSNLIISISSYL
-63 KLPGRYIQGI
+63 KLPGANFQGVFNMLI
-73 FAILVK
+73 K
-79 LKKENPTDS
+79 LKNDNLNNP
-88 KLAQIIINHIKKL
+88 KLAQIIISALKKQIERKTLDLQNKKEKKQILRGNIDKKIRNNWLQNKNQDREDEYKASLKKFESQKNHIKQTIQK
-101 NERTVLDVTNKKN
+101 VLK
-114 KKLILNWKNT
+114 
-124 QKESYRN
+124 
-131 KELAK
+131 A
-136 STTKTIDIKK
+136 
-146 KSEEFIKINNE
+146 
-157 SKEAIKIIN
+157 
-166 IETQEKFKRT
+166 
-176 LELQSSLKPEYQP
+176 QSSLKPEYQP

-195 AKVQSLSPE
+195 EKVQSLSPE

-242 LDSLKELNQSLGIR
+242 LESLKELNQSLGIR

-306 STFVEKFGDENLKR
+306 ATFVEKFGDENLKR

-446 NKDQNHISIG
+446 NKDQNRISIG

-472 LTTLLQEAI
+472 LTTLLQETL
-481 TPETQQELLKTSSN
+481 TPETQQELLKISSN

-535 QEFSDDFL
+535 QEFSADFL

-573 SESSTSDQ
+573 SENSTSDQ

-598 HQELEKIADPII
+598 RQELEKIADPII

-646 SKNEFNPQTLTKNDI
+646 SKNEFNPQTLTKSDI

-670 LKTPLL
+670 LSVANEGITLQQKGWFSHTFSTNITAKREEQEKVNTDLGLKTV
-676 DKDLATSLYYK
+676 
-687 NFSEPF
+687 E
-693 NKRYFTKSQNLT
+693 
-705 ENDAQTADKQLEA
+705 DALRSAYV
-718 ELLAFA
+718 

>member
-1 MPAVENK
+1 MTSLESKQITWNEKIQGK
-8 ENKENNINS
+8 EQQKE
-17 WRKNIDSKV
+17 R
-26 DKEKS
+26 E
-31 LQNSIQNATIKL
+31 QQRAIQSMVQKY
-43 FPNFSTEE
+43 FPDFSTETKTE
-51 KVNIITQINNYL
+51 ISIQIFKYL
-63 KLPGRYIQGI
+63 KLPKTLEFKGI
-73 FAILVK
+73 FSALLN
-79 LKKENPTDS
+79 LKKENIDNP
-88 KLAQIIINHIKKL
+88 KLAQILINFLKKKI
-101 NERTVLDVTNKKN
+101 EKAILDQTNKTN
-114 KKLILNWKNT
+114 KTKVLNWKKSPNQIT
-124 QKESYRN
+124 NPLSNNLWKIQKEWNNQKRN
-131 KELAK
+131 TE
-136 STTKTIDIKK
+136 TKQITHLNEQSKK
-146 KSEEFIKINNE
+146 QL
-157 SKEAIKIIN
+157 
-166 IETQEKFKRT
+166 IEKTKQ
-176 LELQSSLKPEYQP
+176 LQSLLKPEYQP

-204 TKTKL
+204 TKAKL

-224 SKDSLFSAGD
+224 SKDSLFSAND

-358 QMTWVSTNMLK
+358 QMTWVSINMLK

-392 NLNQQNRQFWDR
+392 NLSQQNRQFWDR

-446 NKDQNHISIG
+446 NKDQNRISIG

-472 LTTLLQEAI
+472 LTTLLQETI
-481 TPETQQELLKTSSN
+481 TPETQQELLQSSSN

-543 PPHIS
+543 PHHIS

-573 SESSTSDQ
+573 SENSTSDQ
-581 LISLRKSFK
+581 LISMRKSFK

-598 HQELEKIADPII
+598 RQELEKIADPII

-676 DKDLATSLYYK
+676 NKDLATSLYYK

-693 NKRYFTKSQNLT
+693 NKRYFAKSQNLT

>member
-1 MPAVENK
+1 MTSLESKQITWNEKIQGK
-8 ENKENNINS
+8 EQQKE
-17 WRKNIDSKV
+17 R
-26 DKEKS
+26 E
-31 LQNSIQNATIKL
+31 QQRAIQSMVQKY
-43 FPNFSTEE
+43 FPDFSTEAKTE
-51 KVNIITQINNYL
+51 ITIQIFKYL
-63 KLPGRYIQGI
+63 KLPKTLEFKGI
-73 FAILVK
+73 FSALLN
-79 LKKENPTDS
+79 LKKENIDNP
-88 KLAQIIINHIKKL
+88 KLAQILINFIKKKI
-101 NERTVLDVTNKKN
+101 EKTILDQTNKTN
-114 KKLILNWKNT
+114 KTKVLNWKKSPNQIT
-124 QKESYRN
+124 NSLSNNSWKIQKEWNNQKRN
-131 KELAK
+131 TE
-136 STTKTIDIKK
+136 TKQITHLNEQSKK
-146 KSEEFIKINNE
+146 QL
-157 SKEAIKIIN
+157 
-166 IETQEKFKRT
+166 IEKTKQ
-176 LELQSSLKPEYQP
+176 LQSSLKPEYQP

-204 TKTKL
+204 TKAKL
-209 KSSGLSETDYAKLLA
+209 KSSRLSETDYAKFLA

-284 SQDFKTLDNSFDLS
+284 SPDFKTLDNSFDLS

-369 AWAMQAPIVAL
+369 AWTMQAPIVAL

-446 NKDQNHISIG
+446 NKDQNRISIG

-472 LTTLLQEAI
+472 LTTLLQETL

-535 QEFSDDFL
+535 QEFSADFL

-573 SESSTSDQ
+573 SENSTSDQ

-598 HQELEKIADPII
+598 RQELEKIADPII

-624 STIANRTETM
+624 STITNRTETM

-646 SKNEFNPQTLTKNDI
+646 SKNEFNPQTLTKSDI

-670 LKTPLL
+670 LDVAANGITLKQKTWFSAEFSQKIKQKEELQENL
-676 DKDLATSLYYK
+676 ANAKDIK
-687 NFSEPF
+687 GIE
-693 NKRYFTKSQNLT
+693 K
-705 ENDAQTADKQLEA
+705 
-718 ELLAFA
+718 ELNIAFA

>member
-1 MPAVENK
+1 MTSLESKQITWNEKIQGK
-8 ENKENNINS
+8 EQQKE
-17 WRKNIDSKV
+17 R
-26 DKEKS
+26 E
-31 LQNSIQNATIKL
+31 QQRAIQSMVQKY
-43 FPNFSTEE
+43 FPDFSTEAKTE
-51 KVNIITQINNYL
+51 ITIQIFKYL
-63 KLPGRYIQGI
+63 KLPKTLEFKGI
-73 FAILVK
+73 FSALLN
-79 LKKENPTDS
+79 LKKENIDNP
-88 KLAQIIINHIKKL
+88 KLAQILINFIKKKI
-101 NERTVLDVTNKKN
+101 EKAILDQTNKTN
-114 KKLILNWKNT
+114 KTKVLNWKKSPNQIT
-124 QKESYRN
+124 NSLSNNFWKIQKELNDQKRN
-131 KELAK
+131 AE
-136 STTKTIDIKK
+136 TKQITNANEQSKK
-146 KSEEFIKINNE
+146 QL
-157 SKEAIKIIN
+157 
-166 IETQEKFKRT
+166 IEKTKQ
-176 LELQSSLKPEYQP
+176 LQSLLKPEYQP

-204 TKTKL
+204 TKAKL

-242 LDSLKELNQSLGIR
+242 LESLKELNQSLGIR

-446 NKDQNHISIG
+446 NKDQNRISIG

-472 LTTLLQEAI
+472 LITLLQETL

-535 QEFSDDFL
+535 QEFSADFL

-573 SESSTSDQ
+573 SENSTSDQ

-598 HQELEKIADPII
+598 RQELEKIADPII

-646 SKNEFNPQTLTKNDI
+646 SKNEFNPQTLTKSDI

-670 LKTPLL
+670 LDVAANGITLKQKTWFSAEFSQKIKQKEEHQENLANAEAI
-676 DKDLATSLYYK
+676 KDIELNIALA
-687 NFSEPF
+687 
-693 NKRYFTKSQNLT
+693 
-705 ENDAQTADKQLEA
+705 
-718 ELLAFA
+718 

>member
-1 MPAVENK
+1 MTSVENK
-8 ENKENNINS
+8 KFSSPEEKWNKERETNEQ
-17 WRKNIDSKV
+17 SK
-26 DKEKS
+26 
-31 LQNSIQNATIKL
+31 LRTIQNVTQKL
-43 FPNFSTEE
+43 FSNFSTEE
-51 KVNIITQINNYL
+51 KSNLIISISSYL
-63 KLPGRYIQGI
+63 KLPGANFQGVFNMLI
-73 FAILVK
+73 K
-79 LKKENPTDS
+79 LKNDNLNNP
-88 KLAQIIINHIKKL
+88 KLAQIIISALKKQIERKTLDLQNKKEKKQILRGNIDKKIRNNWLQNKNQDREDEYKASLKKFESQKNHIKQTIQK
-101 NERTVLDVTNKKN
+101 VLK
-114 KKLILNWKNT
+114 
-124 QKESYRN
+124 
-131 KELAK
+131 A
-136 STTKTIDIKK
+136 
-146 KSEEFIKINNE
+146 
-157 SKEAIKIIN
+157 
-166 IETQEKFKRT
+166 
-176 LELQSSLKPEYQP
+176 QSSLKPEYQP

-209 KSSGLSETDYAKLLA
+209 KSSGLSETVYAKLLA

-242 LDSLKELNQSLGIR
+242 LESLKELNQSLGIR

-331 EWRLKQLTPEEKK
+331 EWRLKQLTPEERK

-446 NKDQNHISIG
+446 NKDQNRISIG

-472 LTTLLQEAI
+472 LITLLQETL
-481 TPETQQELLKTSSN
+481 TPEIQQELLKSSSN

-535 QEFSDDFL
+535 QEFSADFL

-573 SESSTSDQ
+573 SENSTSDQ

-598 HQELEKIADPII
+598 RQELEKIADPII

-670 LKTPLL
+670 LDVAANGITLKQKTWFSAEFSQKIKQKEEHQENLANAEAI
-676 DKDLATSLYYK
+676 KDIERELY
-687 NFSEPF
+687 
-693 NKRYFTKSQNLT
+693 
-705 ENDAQTADKQLEA
+705 AVA
-718 ELLAFA
+718 

>member
-1 MPAVENK
+1 MTSVENK
-8 ENKENNINS
+8 QITWNEKIQGKEQQ
-17 WRKNIDSKV
+17 
-26 DKEKS
+26 KERE
-31 LQNSIQNATIKL
+31 QQRAIQSMVQKY
-43 FPNFSTEE
+43 FPDFSTEAKTE
-51 KVNIITQINNYL
+51 ISIQIFKYL
-63 KLPGRYIQGI
+63 KLPKTLEFKGI
-73 FAILVK
+73 FSALLN
-79 LKKENPTDS
+79 LKKENIDNP
-88 KLAQIIINHIKKL
+88 KLAQILINFIKKKI
-101 NERTVLDVTNKKN
+101 EKAILDQTNKTN
-114 KKLILNWKNT
+114 KTKVLNWKKSPNQIT
-124 QKESYRN
+124 NSLSNNFWKIQKELNDQKRN
-131 KELAK
+131 AE
-136 STTKTIDIKK
+136 TKQITNANEQSKK
-146 KSEEFIKINNE
+146 QL
-157 SKEAIKIIN
+157 
-166 IETQEKFKRT
+166 IEKTKQ
-176 LELQSSLKPEYQP
+176 LQASLKPEYQP

-204 TKTKL
+204 TKAKL

-242 LDSLKELNQSLGIR
+242 LESLKELNQSLGIR

-284 SQDFKTLDNSFDLS
+284 SPDFKTLDNSFDLS

-331 EWRLKQLTPEEKK
+331 EWRLKQLTPEERK

-369 AWAMQAPIVAL
+369 AWAMQAPLVAL

-446 NKDQNHISIG
+446 NKDQNRISIG

-472 LTTLLQEAI
+472 LITLLQETI

-535 QEFSDDFL
+535 QEFSADFL

-548 SQLQDERIINNNP
+548 SQLQDEKIINNNP

-573 SESSTSDQ
+573 SENSTSDQ

-598 HQELEKIADPII
+598 RQELEKIADPII

-670 LKTPLL
+670 LSVANEGITLQQKGWFSHTFSTNITA
-676 DKDLATSLYYK
+676 KREKQENLANAK
-687 NFSEPF
+687 GIEDIE
-693 NKRYFTKSQNLT
+693 R
-705 ENDAQTADKQLEA
+705 
-718 ELLAFA
+718 ELNNIAVA

>member
-1 MPAVENK
+1 MTWVENK
-8 ENKENNINS
+8 NQSTKEQINS
-17 WRKNIDSKV
+17 KAESKEQKNASFAQAITEKAFKEFSID
-26 DKEKS
+26 EKKAIAI
-31 LQNSIQNATIKL
+31 L
-43 FPNFSTEE
+43 
-51 KVNIITQINNYL
+51 INKYL
-63 KLPGRYIQGI
+63 KLPK
-73 FAILVK
+73 AIEPRELFQK
-79 LKKENPTDS
+79 LLEIKKNNLNNSKLSQIIIDQLKQKISKKENDL
-88 KLAQIIINHIKKL
+88 KALQIIREKKKINGRNPLLKQQVWEKNAMEINKITEGNKNRDILKKIR
-101 NERTVLDVTNKKN
+101 EGDKKEIEIKN
-114 KKLILNWKNT
+114 KFEHLK
-124 QKESYRN
+124 Q
-131 KELAK
+131 
-136 STTKTIDIKK
+136 
-146 KSEEFIKINNE
+146 
-157 SKEAIKIIN
+157 
-166 IETQEKFKRT
+166 
-176 LELQSSLKPEYQP
+176 LQSSLKPEYQP

-224 SKDSLFSAGD
+224 SKDSLFSAND

-284 SQDFKTLDNSFDLS
+284 SPDFKTLDNSFDLS

-306 STFVEKFGDENLKR
+306 STFVEKFGNENLKR

-369 AWAMQAPIVAL
+369 AWAMQAPLVAL

-446 NKDQNHISIG
+446 NKDQNRISIG
-456 ETTRT
+456 GTTRT

-472 LTTLLQEAI
+472 LITLLQETL

-535 QEFSDDFL
+535 QEFSADFL

-573 SESSTSDQ
+573 SENSTSDQ
-581 LISLRKSFK
+581 LISMRKSFK

-598 HQELEKIADPII
+598 RQELEKIADPII

-693 NKRYFTKSQNLT
+693 NKRYFAKSQNLT

>member
-1 MPAVENK
+1 MTSVENK
-8 ENKENNINS
+8 KFSSPEEKWNKERETNEQ
-17 WRKNIDSKV
+17 SK
-26 DKEKS
+26 
-31 LQNSIQNATIKL
+31 LRTIQNVTQKL
-43 FPNFSTEE
+43 FSNFSTEE
-51 KVNIITQINNYL
+51 KSNLIISISSYL
-63 KLPGRYIQGI
+63 KLPGANFQGVFNMLI
-73 FAILVK
+73 K
-79 LKKENPTDS
+79 LKNDNLNNP
-88 KLAQIIINHIKKL
+88 KLAQIIISALKKQIERKTLDLQNKKEKKQILRGNIDKKIRNNWLQNKNQDREDEYKASLKKFESQKNHIKQTIQK
-101 NERTVLDVTNKKN
+101 VLK
-114 KKLILNWKNT
+114 
-124 QKESYRN
+124 
-131 KELAK
+131 A
-136 STTKTIDIKK
+136 
-146 KSEEFIKINNE
+146 
-157 SKEAIKIIN
+157 
-166 IETQEKFKRT
+166 
-176 LELQSSLKPEYQP
+176 QSSLKPEYQP

-195 AKVQSLSPE
+195 EKVQSLSPE

-209 KSSGLSETDYAKLLA
+209 KSSGLSEIDYAKLLA

-242 LDSLKELNQSLGIR
+242 LESLKELNQSLGIR

-306 STFVEKFGDENLKR
+306 ATFVEKFGDENLKR

-369 AWAMQAPIVAL
+369 AWAMQAPLVAL

-446 NKDQNHISIG
+446 NKDQNRISIG

-472 LTTLLQEAI
+472 LITLLQETL

-535 QEFSDDFL
+535 QEFSADFL

-573 SESSTSDQ
+573 SENSTSDQ

-598 HQELEKIADPII
+598 RQELEKIADPII

-670 LKTPLL
+670 LSVANEGITLQQKGWFSHTFSTNITA
-676 DKDLATSLYYK
+676 KREKQENLANAKGIEDIERAL
-687 NFSEPF
+687 N
-693 NKRYFTKSQNLT
+693 NI
-705 ENDAQTADKQLEA
+705 AVA
-718 ELLAFA
+718 

>member
-1 MPAVENK
+1 MTWVENK
-8 ENKENNINS
+8 NQSTKEQINS
-17 WRKNIDSKV
+17 KVESKEQKNASFAQAITEKAFKEFSID
-26 DKEKS
+26 EKRAIAI
-31 LQNSIQNATIKL
+31 L
-43 FPNFSTEE
+43 
-51 KVNIITQINNYL
+51 INKYL
-63 KLPGRYIQGI
+63 KLPK
-73 FAILVK
+73 AIEPRELFQK
-79 LKKENPTDS
+79 LLEIKKNNLNNSKLSQIIIDQLKQKISKKENDL
-88 KLAQIIINHIKKL
+88 KALQIIREKKKINGRNPLLKQQVWEKNAMEINKITEGNKNRDILKKIR
-101 NERTVLDVTNKKN
+101 EGDRKEIEIKN
-114 KKLILNWKNT
+114 KFEHVK
-124 QKESYRN
+124 Q
-131 KELAK
+131 
-136 STTKTIDIKK
+136 
-146 KSEEFIKINNE
+146 
-157 SKEAIKIIN
+157 
-166 IETQEKFKRT
+166 
-176 LELQSSLKPEYQP
+176 LQSSLKPEYQP

-204 TKTKL
+204 TKAKL

-242 LDSLKELNQSLGIR
+242 LESLKELNQSLGIR

-284 SQDFKTLDNSFDLS
+284 SPDFKTLDNSFDLS

-306 STFVEKFGDENLKR
+306 ATFVEKFGDENLKR

-331 EWRLKQLTPEEKK
+331 EWRLKQLTSEERK

-352 FQAIKQ
+352 FQAIKE

-446 NKDQNHISIG
+446 NKDQNRISIG

-472 LTTLLQEAI
+472 LITLLQEAI

-508 STLEGSFNFDPLIR
+508 STLKGSFNFDPLIR

-535 QEFSDDFL
+535 QEFSADFL

-573 SESSTSDQ
+573 SENSTSDQ

-598 HQELEKIADPII
+598 RQELEKIADPII

-646 SKNEFNPQTLTKNDI
+646 SKNEFNPQTLTKSDI

-670 LKTPLL
+670 LSVANEGITLQQKGWFSHTFSTNITAKREEQEKVNTDLGLKTV
-676 DKDLATSLYYK
+676 
-687 NFSEPF
+687 E
-693 NKRYFTKSQNLT
+693 
-705 ENDAQTADKQLEA
+705 DALRSAYV
-718 ELLAFA
+718 

>member
-1 MPAVENK
+1 MGSIENK
-8 ENKENNINS
+8 NQSAKEQLNSKAESKEQKNTRFAQTITEKAFKEFSIDEKTSIAALINK
-17 WRKNIDSKV
+17 
-26 DKEKS
+26 
-31 LQNSIQNATIKL
+31 
-43 FPNFSTEE
+43 
-51 KVNIITQINNYL
+51 YL
-63 KLPGRYIQGI
+63 KLPKAMEPRELFQK
-73 FAILVK
+73 LVEI
-79 LKKENPTDS
+79 KKNNPNNPR
-88 KLAQIIINHIKKL
+88 LAQIIINNLRKIITKKENDL
-101 NERTVLDVTNKKN
+101 KVLQIRNEKG
-114 KKLILNWKNT
+114 ILNWK
-124 QKESYRN
+124 KLWKN
-131 KELAK
+131 KVTENQDPTSL
-136 STTKTIDIKK
+136 TNDD
-146 KSEEFIKINNE
+146 KINKKLD
-157 SKEAIKIIN
+157 SQSTDRIKLQKQVEHIK
-166 IETQEKFKRT
+166 Q
-176 LELQSSLKPEYQP
+176 LQSSLKPEYQP

-204 TKTKL
+204 TKAKL

-284 SQDFKTLDNSFDLS
+284 SQDFKILDNSFDLS
-298 WLKNFKEV
+298 RLKNFKEV

-331 EWRLKQLTPEEKK
+331 EWRLKQLTSEEKK

-380 YHYLDQDSIGLE
+380 YQYLDEPSLWLE
-392 NLNQQNRQFWDR
+392 NLNQQNRKIWDR
-404 TDILTEWE
+404 TELSSEWE
-412 DKILKFSGKIDNKP
+412 DQIMTFQGTIDGKP

-432 LNTGKLQCDDHLNF
+432 LTNGKLQCDDHLNF
-446 NKDQNHISIG
+446 NNDQNRISIW
-456 ETTRT
+456 ESTRT
-461 DLNIQLPSQQD
+461 DLNIQLPNQQELIAILKDRFTPELQQD
-472 LTTLLQEAI
+472 LIKNSA
-481 TPETQQELLKTSSN
+481 N
-495 MQEYHQNLNQLIS
+495 MQEYHQNLNQLIA
-508 STLEGSFNFDPLIR
+508 STLQETFNIDPLIR

-535 QEFSDDFL
+535 QEFSNDFL
-543 PPHIS
+543 PPHLAP
-548 SQLQDERIINNNP
+548 QHQNEKIINNNL
-561 QIKKLFQILDFV
+561 QIKKLFQILDFI
-573 SESSTSDQ
+573 SENSTSDQ
-581 LISLRKSFK
+581 LMSMRKSFK

-634 FSFLQIFLKQDF
+634 FSFLQIFIQKDF
-646 SKNEFNPQTLTKNDI
+646 SKEDFNPHTLPDTDI
-661 FDFIDLENF
+661 FNFIDLENF
-670 LKTPLL
+670 LKTPFL
-676 DKDLATSLYYK
+676 DKNLITSLYYK
-687 NFSEPF
+687 NFSESF
-693 NKRYFTKSQNLT
+693 NKRYFAKSQNLR
-705 ENDAQTADKQLEA
+705 ENDAQTADKQLETEL
-718 ELLAFA
+718 ELLAVA

>member
-1 MPAVENK
+1 MTSVENK
-8 ENKENNINS
+8 QITWNEKIQGKEQQ
-17 WRKNIDSKV
+17 
-26 DKEKS
+26 KERE
-31 LQNSIQNATIKL
+31 QQRAIQSMVQKY
-43 FPNFSTEE
+43 FPDFSTEAKTE
-51 KVNIITQINNYL
+51 ISIQIFKYL
-63 KLPGRYIQGI
+63 KLPKTLEFKGI
-73 FAILVK
+73 FSALLN
-79 LKKENPTDS
+79 LKKENIDNP
-88 KLAQIIINHIKKL
+88 KLAQILINFIKKKI
-101 NERTVLDVTNKKN
+101 EKAILDQTNKTN
-114 KKLILNWKNT
+114 KTKVLNWKKSPNQIT
-124 QKESYRN
+124 NSLSNNFWKIQKELNDQKRN
-131 KELAK
+131 AE
-136 STTKTIDIKK
+136 TKQITNANEQSKK
-146 KSEEFIKINNE
+146 QL
-157 SKEAIKIIN
+157 
-166 IETQEKFKRT
+166 IEKTKQ
-176 LELQSSLKPEYQP
+176 LQASLKPEYQP

-204 TKTKL
+204 TKAKL
-209 KSSGLSETDYAKLLA
+209 KSSGLSEIDYAKLLA

-242 LDSLKELNQSLGIR
+242 LESLKELNQSLGIR

-284 SQDFKTLDNSFDLS
+284 SPNFKTLDNSFDLS

-446 NKDQNHISIG
+446 NKDQNRISIG

-472 LTTLLQEAI
+472 LITLLQGTI

-535 QEFSDDFL
+535 QEFSADFL

-548 SQLQDERIINNNP
+548 SQLQDEKIINNNP

-573 SESSTSDQ
+573 SENSTSEQ
-581 LISLRKSFK
+581 LISMRKSFK

-598 HQELEKIADPII
+598 RQELEKIADPII

-670 LKTPLL
+670 LSVANEGITLQQKGWFSHTFSTNITA
-676 DKDLATSLYYK
+676 KREKQENLANAKGIEDIERKL
-687 NFSEPF
+687 NI
-693 NKRYFTKSQNLT
+693 
-705 ENDAQTADKQLEA
+705 
-718 ELLAFA
+718 AFA

>member
-1 MPAVENK
+1 MTSVENK
-8 ENKENNINS
+8 KFSSPEEKWNKERETNEQ
-17 WRKNIDSKV
+17 SK
-26 DKEKS
+26 
-31 LQNSIQNATIKL
+31 LRTIQNVTQKL
-43 FPNFSTEE
+43 FSNFSTEE
-51 KVNIITQINNYL
+51 KSNLIISISSYL
-63 KLPGRYIQGI
+63 KLPGANFQGVFNMLI
-73 FAILVK
+73 K
-79 LKKENPTDS
+79 LKNDNLNNP
-88 KLAQIIINHIKKL
+88 KLAQIIISALKKQIERKTLDLQNKKEKKQILRGNIDKKIRNNWLQNKNQDREDEYKASLKKFESQKNHIKQTIQK
-101 NERTVLDVTNKKN
+101 VLK
-114 KKLILNWKNT
+114 
-124 QKESYRN
+124 
-131 KELAK
+131 A
-136 STTKTIDIKK
+136 
-146 KSEEFIKINNE
+146 
-157 SKEAIKIIN
+157 
-166 IETQEKFKRT
+166 
-176 LELQSSLKPEYQP
+176 QSSLKPEYQP

-195 AKVQSLSPE
+195 EKVQSLSPE

-209 KSSGLSETDYAKLLA
+209 KSSGLSEIDYAKLLA

-242 LDSLKELNQSLGIR
+242 LESLKELNQSLGIR

-306 STFVEKFGDENLKR
+306 ATFVEKFGDENLKR

-369 AWAMQAPIVAL
+369 AWAMQAPLVAL

-446 NKDQNHISIG
+446 NKDQNRISIG

-472 LTTLLQEAI
+472 LTTLLQETI

-508 STLEGSFNFDPLIR
+508 STLEGRFNFDPLIR

-535 QEFSDDFL
+535 QEFSADFL

-573 SESSTSDQ
+573 SENSTSDQ

-598 HQELEKIADPII
+598 RQELEKIADPII
-610 KEQFIKLHESLQNT
+610 KEQFTKLHESLQNT

-646 SKNEFNPQTLTKNDI
+646 SKNEFNPQTLTKSDI

-670 LKTPLL
+670 LDVAANGITLKQKTWFSAEFSQKIKQKEEHQENLANAEAI
-676 DKDLATSLYYK
+676 KDIERELY
-687 NFSEPF
+687 
-693 NKRYFTKSQNLT
+693 
-705 ENDAQTADKQLEA
+705 AVA
-718 ELLAFA
+718 

>member
-1 MPAVENK
+1 MTSIENK
-8 ENKENNINS
+8 STKEQLSKKTESKDQQNARLIQEVTQRAFKEFSIDEKTSVTILISQYTKLPNTMKPGEVFKKLFEIKENNPNS
-17 WRKNIDSKV
+17 PR
-26 DKEKS
+26 
-31 LQNSIQNATIKL
+31 
-43 FPNFSTEE
+43 
-51 KVNIITQINNYL
+51 
-63 KLPGRYIQGI
+63 
-73 FAILVK
+73 
-79 LKKENPTDS
+79 
-88 KLAQIIINHIKKL
+88 LAQIIIHELKKIITKKENDLKTLQVRRQGTHLDGRIRQKEEQKWNKNKEIQNSL
-101 NERTVLDVTNKKN
+101 NEARQEESS
-114 KKLILNWKNT
+114 ILK
-124 QKESYRN
+124 QVEHLK
-131 KELAK
+131 
-136 STTKTIDIKK
+136 
-146 KSEEFIKINNE
+146 
-157 SKEAIKIIN
+157 
-166 IETQEKFKRT
+166 Q
-176 LELQSSLKPEYQP
+176 LQSSLKPEYQP

-224 SKDSLFSAGD
+224 SKDSLFSAND

-256 DLDQMPNSFSV
+256 DLDQMPNSFSI

-446 NKDQNHISIG
+446 NKDQNRISIG

-461 DLNIQLPSQQD
+461 DLNIQLPSQQN
-472 LTTLLQEAI
+472 LTTLLQETL
-481 TPETQQELLKTSSN
+481 TPETQQELLQSSSN

-522 SRISMQ
+522 SRISIQ

-535 QEFSDDFL
+535 QEFSADFL

-573 SESSTSDQ
+573 SENSTSDQ
-581 LISLRKSFK
+581 LISMRKSFK

-598 HQELEKIADPII
+598 RQELEKIADPII

-693 NKRYFTKSQNLT
+693 NKRYFAKSQNLT

>member
-1 MPAVENK
+1 MTWVENK
-8 ENKENNINS
+8 NQSTKEQINS
-17 WRKNIDSKV
+17 KVESKEQKNASFAQAITEKAFKEFSID
-26 DKEKS
+26 EKRAIAI
-31 LQNSIQNATIKL
+31 L
-43 FPNFSTEE
+43 
-51 KVNIITQINNYL
+51 INKYL
-63 KLPGRYIQGI
+63 KLPK
-73 FAILVK
+73 AIEPRELFQK
-79 LKKENPTDS
+79 LLEIKKNNLNNSKLSQIIIDQLKQKISKKENDL
-88 KLAQIIINHIKKL
+88 KALQIIREKKKINGRNPLLKQQVWEKNAMEINKITEGNKNRDILKKIR
-101 NERTVLDVTNKKN
+101 EGDRKEIEIKN
-114 KKLILNWKNT
+114 KFEHVK
-124 QKESYRN
+124 Q
-131 KELAK
+131 
-136 STTKTIDIKK
+136 
-146 KSEEFIKINNE
+146 
-157 SKEAIKIIN
+157 
-166 IETQEKFKRT
+166 
-176 LELQSSLKPEYQP
+176 LQSSLKPEYQP

-204 TKTKL
+204 TKAKL

-224 SKDSLFSAGD
+224 SKDSLFSAND

-306 STFVEKFGDENLKR
+306 ATFVEKFGDENLKR

-358 QMTWVSTNMLK
+358 QMTWVSINMLK

-446 NKDQNHISIG
+446 NKDQNRISIG

-472 LTTLLQEAI
+472 LITLLQETL
-481 TPETQQELLKTSSN
+481 TPEIQQELLKSSSN

-535 QEFSDDFL
+535 QEFSADFL

-573 SESSTSDQ
+573 SENSTSDQ

-598 HQELEKIADPII
+598 RQEIEKIADPII

-670 LKTPLL
+670 LSVANEGITLQQKGWFSHTFSTNITA
-676 DKDLATSLYYK
+676 KREKQENLANAKGIEDIERAL
-687 NFSEPF
+687 N
-693 NKRYFTKSQNLT
+693 NI
-705 ENDAQTADKQLEA
+705 AVA
-718 ELLAFA
+718 

>member
-1 MPAVENK
+1 MTRSAETK
-8 ENKENNINS
+8 ESTINS
-17 WRKNIDSKV
+17 WRKNVETDREKRLENAVQKATKNLFSHLS
-26 DKEKS
+26 DKE
-31 LQNSIQNATIKL
+31 QNDIIK
-43 FPNFSTEE
+43 
-51 KVNIITQINNYL
+51 QINEYL
-63 KLPGRYIQGI
+63 KTPDSIKPRELFQ
-73 FAILVK
+73 K
-79 LKKENPTDS
+79 LIEIKNNNPNNP

-101 NERTVLDVTNKKN
+101 NEKNTLDIKN
-114 KKLILNWKNT
+114 KKLKRAILSWKNRIDGSSINDIKNKIPRI
-124 QKESYRN
+124 KESLAN
-131 KELAK
+131 KNK
-136 STTKTIDIKK
+136 PI
-146 KSEEFIKINNE
+146 
-157 SKEAIKIIN
+157 
-166 IETQEKFKRT
+166 QEKMEKV
-176 LELQSSLKPEYQP
+176 LKAQSSLKPEYQP

-204 TKTKL
+204 TKAKL

-242 LDSLKELNQSLGIR
+242 LESLKELNQSLGIR

-446 NKDQNHISIG
+446 NKDQNRISIG

-472 LTTLLQEAI
+472 LITLLQETL
-481 TPETQQELLKTSSN
+481 TPEIQQELLKTSSN

-535 QEFSDDFL
+535 QEFSADFL

-573 SESSTSDQ
+573 SENSTSDQ

-598 HQELEKIADPII
+598 RQELEKIADPII

-670 LKTPLL
+670 LSVANEGITLQQKGWFSHTFSTNITAKREKQENLANA
-676 DKDLATSLYYK
+676 KDIKDIERKL
-687 NFSEPF
+687 N
-693 NKRYFTKSQNLT
+693 NI
-705 ENDAQTADKQLEA
+705 
-718 ELLAFA
+718 AFA

>member
-1 MPAVENK
+1 MTWVENK
-8 ENKENNINS
+8 NQSTKEQINS
-17 WRKNIDSKV
+17 KAESKEQKNASFAQAITEKAFKEFSID
-26 DKEKS
+26 EKKAIAI
-31 LQNSIQNATIKL
+31 L
-43 FPNFSTEE
+43 
-51 KVNIITQINNYL
+51 INKYL
-63 KLPGRYIQGI
+63 KLPK
-73 FAILVK
+73 AIEPRELFQK
-79 LKKENPTDS
+79 LLEIKKNNLNNSKLSQIIIDQLKQKISKKENDL
-88 KLAQIIINHIKKL
+88 KALQIIREKKKINGRNPLLKQQVWEKNAMEINKITEGNKNRDILKKIR
-101 NERTVLDVTNKKN
+101 EGDKKEIEIKN
-114 KKLILNWKNT
+114 KFEHLKH
-124 QKESYRN
+124 
-131 KELAK
+131 
-136 STTKTIDIKK
+136 
-146 KSEEFIKINNE
+146 
-157 SKEAIKIIN
+157 
-166 IETQEKFKRT
+166 
-176 LELQSSLKPEYQP
+176 LQSSLKPEYQP
-189 TQAQIT
+189 TQTQIT

-204 TKTKL
+204 IKTKL

-224 SKDSLFSAGD
+224 SKDSLFSAND

-306 STFVEKFGDENLKR
+306 ATFVEKFGDENLKR

-331 EWRLKQLTPEEKK
+331 EWRLKQLTPEERK

-352 FQAIKQ
+352 FQAIKE

-446 NKDQNHISIG
+446 NKDQNRISIG

-472 LTTLLQEAI
+472 LITLLQEAL

-548 SQLQDERIINNNP
+548 SQLQDKRIINNNP

-573 SESSTSDQ
+573 SENSTSDQ
-581 LISLRKSFK
+581 LISMRKSFK

-598 HQELEKIADPII
+598 RQELEKIADPII

-693 NKRYFTKSQNLT
+693 NKRYFAKSQNLT

>member
-1 MPAVENK
+1 MTWVENK
-8 ENKENNINS
+8 NQSTKEQINS
-17 WRKNIDSKV
+17 KAESKEQKNASFAQAITEKAFKEFSID
-26 DKEKS
+26 EKKAIAI
-31 LQNSIQNATIKL
+31 L
-43 FPNFSTEE
+43 
-51 KVNIITQINNYL
+51 INKYL
-63 KLPGRYIQGI
+63 KLPK
-73 FAILVK
+73 AIEPRELFQK
-79 LKKENPTDS
+79 LLEIKKNNLNNSKLSQIIIDQLKQKISKKENDL
-88 KLAQIIINHIKKL
+88 KALQIIREKKKINGRNPLLKQQVWEKNAMEINKITEGNKNRDILKKIR
-101 NERTVLDVTNKKN
+101 EGDKKEIEIKN
-114 KKLILNWKNT
+114 KFEHLK
-124 QKESYRN
+124 Q
-131 KELAK
+131 
-136 STTKTIDIKK
+136 
-146 KSEEFIKINNE
+146 
-157 SKEAIKIIN
+157 
-166 IETQEKFKRT
+166 
-176 LELQSSLKPEYQP
+176 LQSSLKPEYQP

-224 SKDSLFSAGD
+224 SKDSLFSAND

-284 SQDFKTLDNSFDLS
+284 SPDFKTLDNSFDLS

-306 STFVEKFGDENLKR
+306 STFVEKFGNENLKR

-369 AWAMQAPIVAL
+369 AWAMQAPLVAL

-446 NKDQNHISIG
+446 NKDQNRISIG

-472 LTTLLQEAI
+472 LITLLQETL

-573 SESSTSDQ
+573 SENSTSDQ
-581 LISLRKSFK
+581 LISMRKSFK

-598 HQELEKIADPII
+598 RQELEKIADPII

-693 NKRYFTKSQNLT
+693 NKRYFAKSQNLT
-705 ENDAQTADKQLEA
+705 ENNAQTADKQLEA